1 LVDASGLAGL
11 NREAL
16 GNFGPLGA
24 RQDAVGVTDP
34 RFQLG
39 LPWRPIDDFN
49 VDLIYGRN
57 VYGENA
63 NWITLAT
70 VVRFQWENNGSHRV
84 PIGGVTAL
92 AQGNS
97 RCVAIY

>member
-1 LVDASGLAGL
+1 
-11 NREAL
+11 
-16 GNFGPLGA
+16 
-24 RQDAVGVTDP
+24 
-34 RFQLG
+34 
-39 LPWRPIDDFN
+39 FN

-84 PIGGVTAL
+84 PIGGVMISRMAL
-92 AQGNS
+92 ARVSPCSIILVHGTWGRGFS
-97 RCVAIY
+97 EARRRERVRISAGRFGRRAPA